1 MPKKKDK
8 IPENFRIIYIIT
20 NADKTILS
28 AFTSEEEAKK
38 EIELKYSIIPEKF
51 ILEPCGLNI
60 DDNFIEEIKKR
71 F

>member
-8 IPENFRIIYIIT
+8 IPENFRTIYIVT

>member
-8 IPENFRIIYIIT
+8 IPENFRTIYIIT

-28 AFTSEEEAKK
+28 AFTSEAEAKK

>member
-8 IPENFRIIYIIT
+8 VSNHFRTIYIVT

-38 EIELKYSIIPEKF
+38 EIDFKYSILPERF
-51 ILEPCGLNI
+51 NIEPCALKI
-60 DDNFIEEIKKR
+60 DIEFIKDIKKR

>member
-1 MPKKKDK
+1 MPKKL
-8 IPENFRIIYIIT
+8 NFVKTIFVIM
-20 NADKTILS
+20 NSDKTVLS
-28 AFTSEEEAKK
+28 AHTSEAEAKK